1 MPQIRLMGD
10 DRELIYRTRDAL
22 VRALNASPEL
32 VVGDVVDRPPRG
44 SGARFYIE
52 VLPVGAAPA
61 EEEVTVTV
69 ERDSPRPSR
78 RRGLPRS
85 R

>member
-10 DRELIYRTRDAL
+10 DRELTGRTLDAL
-22 VRALNASPEL
+22 LRALNASPEL
-32 VVGDVVDRPPRG
+32 VVGDVANRPPRG
-44 SGARFYIE
+44 DGARFYIE
-52 VLPVGAAPA
+52 VLPVGCAPA
-61 EEEVTVTV
+61 EEVTVTV
-69 ERDSPRPSR
+69 ERDSPRPPR